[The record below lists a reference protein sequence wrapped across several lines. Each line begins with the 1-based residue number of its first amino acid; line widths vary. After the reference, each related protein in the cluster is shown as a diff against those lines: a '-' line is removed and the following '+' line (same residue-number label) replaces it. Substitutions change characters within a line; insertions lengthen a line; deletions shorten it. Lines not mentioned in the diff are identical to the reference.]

1 LARKKDRQPV
11 TLLIVPPRPERAPI
25 SLRFPTW
32 VLPVFL
38 LLVVA
43 FFLSLGYFV
52 DSRVSLER
60 ELQQYRRVV
69 ELESSRQEE
78 MRETIL
84 AQQEEVRR
92 LTEQVAQF
100 QVDLGEVDRL
110 TQQIQEMMGL
120 TTPTPTPTPTLD
132 ATSDGATAVGGQ
144 SHASADSSA
153 TGSGRTASSRGQ
165 EAPRMGLVSENSEE
179 IAAMQA
185 SLPLRM
191 DTITELINEAE
202 MRLARIEPEKRSS
215 AEQIE
220 QEMKL
225 LAAAPHAWPV
235 DGEIDVTS
243 GFGYRVLNGVR
254 EFHEGIDIGVW
265 YGTPV
270 KATKDGTVTRSG
282 WLAGYG
288 WVVEIEHEMGFSTL
302 YAHNSRLLLKVGD
315 EIKAGE
321 VIANSGSTG
330 NSTGPHVHYEIQLY
344 GNPVDPLKYIGL
356 DTEE

>member
-1 LARKKDRQPV
+1 MARKQDRQPV

-38 LLVVA
+38 LLIVG

-60 ELQQYRRVV
+60 ELRQYRRVV

-100 QVDLGEVDRL
+100 QLDLAEVDRL

-120 TTPTPTPTPTLD
+120 TTPTPTPTPAAVATGQD
-132 ATSDGATAVGGQ
+132 ATALGGQ
-144 SHASADSSA
+144 SHASADPSA
-153 TGSGRTASSRGQ
+153 TGSGRTSSSRGQ
-165 EAPRMGLVSENSEE
+165 SPRMGLVSENSQH
-179 IAAMQA
+179 IAAMEA

-191 DTITELINEAE
+191 DALVELIDEAE
-202 MRLARIEPEKRSS
+202 VRLARIEPDKRTS
-215 AEQIE
+215 ADQIE

-235 DGEIDVTS
+235 DGKIDVS
-243 GFGYRVLNGVR
+243 SNFGYRTLNGVR
-254 EFHEGIDIGVW
+254 EFHEGIDVAVW

-302 YAHNSRLLLKVGD
+302 YAHNSRLLVKVGD
-315 EIKAGE
+315 EVKAGD
-321 VIANSGSTG
+321 VIAKSGSTG

-344 GNPVDPLKYIGL
+344 GNPMDPLKYIGL
-356 DTEE
+356 DAEQ

>member
-1 LARKKDRQPV
+1 MARKKDRQPV
-11 TLLIVPPRPERAPI
+11 TLLIVPPRPERAPV

-38 LLVVA
+38 ILVLA
-43 FFLSLGYFV
+43 FFLALGYFV

-60 ELQQYRRVV
+60 ELEQYRRVV

-100 QVDLGEVDRL
+100 QVDLAEVDRL

-120 TTPTPTPTPTLD
+120 VTPTPTPTPTV
-132 ATSDGATAVGGQ
+132 AVTSDGVSGVGGQ
-144 SHASADSSA
+144 SHASTGSA
-153 TGSGRTASSRGQ
+153 SVGSGRTTSSRGQ
-165 EAPRMGLVSENSEE
+165 APRMGLVSQSSQQ
-179 IAAMQA
+179 IAAMEA
-185 SLPLRM
+185 SLPVRVGTLA
-191 DTITELINEAE
+191 ELIDEAE
-202 MRLARIEPEKRSS
+202 RRLERIEPDKRTS

-220 QEMKL
+220 RELKL
-225 LAAAPHAWPV
+225 LAAAPHLWPV
-235 DGEIDVTS
+235 DGDVDISS
-243 GFGYRVLNGVR
+243 GFGYRELNGVR
-254 EFHEGIDIGVW
+254 EFHEGIDLAVW

-270 KATKDGTVTRSG
+270 KATKDGTVTRAG

-302 YAHNSRLLLKVGD
+302 YAHNSRLLVKRGD
-315 EIKAGE
+315 EVKAGD
-321 VIANSGSTG
+321 VIARSGSTG
-330 NSTGPHVHYEIQLY
+330 NSTGPHVHYEIRLY
-344 GNPVDPLKYIGL
+344 DTPVDPMKYIGL
-356 DTEE
+356 DAEE

>member
-1 LARKKDRQPV
+1 
-11 TLLIVPPRPERAPI
+11 
-25 SLRFPTW
+25 
-32 VLPVFL
+32 
-38 LLVVA
+38 
-43 FFLSLGYFV
+43 V

-60 ELQQYRRVV
+60 ELRQYRRVV

-110 TQQIQEMMGL
+110 AQQIQEMMGL
-120 TTPTPTPTPTLD
+120 TTPTPTPTPTV
-132 ATSDGATAVGGQ
+132 AASSDDGSSVGGQ
-144 SHASADSSA
+144 SHVSAASSS
-153 TGSGRTASSRGQ
+153 TGSGRTTSSRGQ
-165 EAPRMGLVSENSEE
+165 TPRMGLVSENSQQ
-179 IAAMQA
+179 IAAMQD
-185 SLPLRM
+185 SLPLRVGTL
-191 DTITELINEAE
+191 DDLISEAE
-202 MRLARIEPEKRSS
+202 MRLARIEPDRRTN

-225 LAAAPHAWPV
+225 LAAAPHSWPV

-243 GFGYRVLNGVR
+243 VFGYRVLKGVR
-254 EFHEGIDIGVW
+254 EFHEGIDVAVW

-270 KATKDGTVTRSG
+270 QATKDGTVTRSG

-302 YAHNSRLLLKVGD
+302 YAHNSRLLVKRGD
-315 EIKAGE
+315 EVKAGD
-321 VIANSGSTG
+321 VIAKSGSTG

-344 GNPVDPLKYIGL
+344 GTPVDPLKYIGL
-356 DTEE
+356 DAGE